1 MVSQQSPASEW
12 PGQRLGYPQ
21 SGVHSI
27 GRPGR
32 RFAAIAIDWATAS
45 VIGYAF
51 FGGDG
56 FAILGVFAVA
66 QIVFLVLTAGSVG
79 HLLLGMRV
87 VRLEGGYLGV
97 WRPIVR
103 TLLLCLAIPALIW
116 DRDQRGFHD
125 KAVGTVLIRVR

>member
-1 MVSQQSPASEW
+1 MASPQSSADDW
-12 PGQRLGYPQ
+12 PGRRLGYPQ
-21 SGVHSI
+21 SGAHSI
-27 GRPGR
+27 ARPGR
-32 RFAAIAIDWATAS
+32 RLAAIAIDWAAAS

-51 FGGDG
+51 FDGGG
-56 FAILGVFAVA
+56 FAILGVFALA

-87 VRLEGGYLGV
+87 VRVEGGYLGV

-103 TLLLCLAIPALIW
+103 TLLLCLAVPALIW

-125 KAVGTVLIRVR
+125 KAVATVLIRVR